1 MRNLKNEL
9 AAGKVAIGVAIGVP
23 WVEAVEIAGYAG
35 YDFILIDTEH
45 GAIDASDAQR
55 LVLAAQGVNV
65 APIWRV
71 GGTSRGE
78 IKKALDWGAT
88 GILVPEI
95 RTADEAALAVEAA
108 QYPPAGRRGVDPH
121 RPIRYGLDDIKAYM
135 QRANDEILICLMI
148 ELREAVENI
157 EEIVQVEGIDV
168 LNIGPCDLSTSLGI
182 PFEVDHP
189 KMLAAIDRVLEAA
202 LPRNLVVGLSGETPE
217 HIRKWTA
224 RGMTF
229 FESAFLPNM
238 LATTM
243 QRHVAELRPAIEP
256 FTP

>member
-35 YDFILIDTEH
+35 YDFILLDTEH
-45 GAIDASDAQR
+45 GAIDTYDAES
-55 LVLAAQGVNV
+55 LVLAAQGVGI

-71 GGTSRGE
+71 SGVSRAE
-78 IKKALDWGAT
+78 IKRALDWGAA

-95 RTADEAALAVEAA
+95 KTPDEARLVVEAA
-108 QYPPAGRRGVDPH
+108 KYPPVGRRGVGPY
-121 RPIRYGLDDIKAYM
+121 RPTRYGLDDIKAYI

-168 LNIGPCDLSTSLGI
+168 LNIGPYDLSTSLGI

-202 LPRNLVVGLSGETPE
+202 LPRNLVVGLSGGTPE

-229 FESAFLPNM
+229 FESAGVPEM
-238 LATTM
+238 LATAM
-243 QRHVAELRPAIEP
+243 QRHVTELRAVIDQ
-256 FTP
+256 